1 MRKAIEDPHL
11 LTEFIEEQPAYSP
24 DFKALV
30 LRLLDEQNNI
40 EQVAQLTRVPP
51 RTLYHWVEDWNQT
64 KKKPL
69 PISLPSNQDENRP

>member
-30 LRLLDEQNNI
+30 LRLLHEQNDI

-51 RTLYHWVEDWNQT
+51 RTLYNWVNDWNQT

-69 PISLPSNQDENRP
+69 LTSLPSNQDEK